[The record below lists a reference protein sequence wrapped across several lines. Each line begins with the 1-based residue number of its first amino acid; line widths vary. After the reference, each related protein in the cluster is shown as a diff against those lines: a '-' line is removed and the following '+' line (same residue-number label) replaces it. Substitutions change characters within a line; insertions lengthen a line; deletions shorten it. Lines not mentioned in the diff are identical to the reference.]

1 MENCLNLYSFSIFSM
16 SSQPILELSSRF
28 TVSTQTMSEIQR
40 SRNSVGSS
48 VHEIVA
54 TSANH
59 RLKENP
65 LLLTSELHDSIVSSN
80 FGGRFIKIHV
90 NTQLERE
97 YSEIRIRRP
106 PAITLP
112 SGAICTTSSAGFILS
127 FTTMGPIESVI

>member
-40 SRNSVGSS
+40 WRNSVGSS

-65 LLLTSELHDSIVSSN
+65 LLLTSKHDSIVSSG
-80 FGGRFIKIHV
+80 FGGRFLKIHA
-90 NTQLERE
+90 NIQLERE

-106 PAITLP
+106 PAMTLP

-127 FTTMGPIESVI
+127 FTTTGPIESVI